1 MFQEG
6 WFLPEPESEPWFGGR
21 SFIYIYIYIYIF
33 FLATLVACG
42 ILLPQPGIES
52 GPSAVKAWSPNHWT
66 TREFPKGRSF
76 YRQNLGW
83 GLAVVCVIFFWL
95 IGGEVIG
102 QCSRNPVLSLK
113 LPSSPRVGPWFCRK
127 AQKYPYVYSLRRNQ
141 DPAPSLYYCF
151 LTAPP
156 LFLHPLP
163 SLMGM
168 SLSNLQELGMDREA
182 WHAAV
187 HGVAKSWT

>member
-1 MFQEG
+1 MFTNQLQRFCSTVPVFKGDSFTEG
-6 WFLPEPESEPWFGGR
+6 VRVFAAFQCMQT
-21 SFIYIYIYIYIF
+21 F
-33 FLATLVACG
+33 FL
-42 ILLPQPGIES
+42 
-52 GPSAVKAWSPNHWT
+52 
-66 TREFPKGRSF
+66 
-76 YRQNLGW
+76 LG
-83 GLAVVCVIFFWL
+83 
-95 IGGEVIG
+95 GGAG
-102 QCSRNPVLSLK
+102 TGWCSRDPVLSLK

-156 LFLHPLP
+156 LFLHPLT
-163 SLMGM
+163 SLMDM

-187 HGVAKSWT
+187 HGVSKSQTRTELN